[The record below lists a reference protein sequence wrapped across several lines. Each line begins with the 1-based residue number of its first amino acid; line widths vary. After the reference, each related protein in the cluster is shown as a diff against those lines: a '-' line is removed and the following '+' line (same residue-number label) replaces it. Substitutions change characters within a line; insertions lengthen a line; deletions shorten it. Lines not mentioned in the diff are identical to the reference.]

1 MNLVFSELSTQIWL
15 LVIFLATAWLTQAW
29 AVMGW
34 LLVTLLI
41 LRNLIGLSSAQKWL
55 VSGGRKW
62 SIFLMGPMA
71 DLLYWSGKLLNKER
85 DHTQKLLARAK
96 YFKQAAKAL
105 PEGVIAID
113 QKKRIAW
120 YNRHAMTLLNIGRR
134 NRGRSVFTALR
145 IPSLVALFEQVKDN
159 EKHTLHQILSI
170 ETVSPVDAGRTLS
183 FELVPF
189 LEGHQLLV
197 VRDITIF
204 KKMDTIRRDFVANA
218 SHELR
223 TPLTVMQGYLE
234 AMQDASDINGLQR
247 WKKPIDQMHNQAE
260 RMRKIVE
267 DMLTLSTLEA
277 SQEKLVFS
285 DVDVPTLLKQLVE
298 EMRSFSGDHQHQIR
312 LQLDTMQHIMGHE
325 EYLRSAFTNLA
336 TNAVRYT
343 PDGGEIILRWYVCD
357 TALCFSVTDAGIGID
372 PLHLPRLSERFYRA
386 DNARSRATGGT
397 GLGLSITKHV
407 LERHHA
413 KLTIT
418 SELGKGSCFTC
429 HFPLIHHSFL
439 EENMPF
445 AG

>member
-1 MNLVFSELSTQIWL
+1 MNLVVAEVSTLVWL
-15 LVIFLATAWLTQAW
+15 LSFALVVAWLTQAW
-29 AVMGW
+29 SMVGW
-34 LLVTLLI
+34 LFVLFLM

-55 VSGGRKW
+55 ISGGRKW
-62 SIFLMGPMA
+62 SLFLMGPMSE
-71 DLLYWSGKLLNKER
+71 LLYLTSKLLYKER
-85 DHTQKLLARAK
+85 DHTQKLLSRAK
-96 YFKQAAKAL
+96 YFKQAAKAI
-105 PEGVIAID
+105 PEGIIAID
-113 QKKRIAW
+113 QKQRIAW

-134 NRGRSVFTALR
+134 NRGRTVLTALR
-145 IPSLVALFEQVKDN
+145 LPALTELFEQLSNNDSSN
-159 EKHTLHQILSI
+159 YHHIPTL
-170 ETVSPVDAGRTLS
+170 EVPSPVHLGRTLS

-204 KKMDTIRRDFVANA
+204 KKMDTVRRDFIANA

-234 AMQDASDINGLQR
+234 AMQDADDMKALRR
-247 WKKPIDQMHNQAE
+247 WQKPILQMHNQTE

-277 SQEKLVFS
+277 SQDKLVFT
-285 DVDVPTLLKQLVE
+285 DVDVPLMLRQLVE
-298 EMRSFSGDHQHQIR
+298 EMRLFSGEHQHQ
-312 LQLDTMQHIMGHE
+312 LSLHLDSTSHLEGHE
-325 EYLRSAFTNLA
+325 EYLRSAFTNLV

-343 PDGGEIILRWYVCD
+343 PDGGDIVLRWFECD
-357 TALCFSVTDAGIGID
+357 DQLCFSVTDSGIGID

-386 DNARSRATGGT
+386 DNARSRETGGT

-418 SELGKGSCFTC
+418 SELSKGSCFTC
-429 HFPLIHHSFL
+429 HFPNDAHHSH
-439 EENMPF
+439 PI
-445 AG
+445 